1 MIRTWR
7 VRKLWNGRWETSVGT
22 DDWPRP
28 HVASPPGDGLL
39 GCLQRPA
46 AKTHA
51 KCISSEGSL
60 RHLGEAL
67 GVGLLDHVCAQ
78 HTHTMHVHII
88 CVHITRVPVLNLT
101 RQGQKVV
108 RGGFAS
114 P

>member
-1 MIRTWR
+1 M
-7 VRKLWNGRWETSVGT
+7 
-22 DDWPRP
+22 
-28 HVASPPGDGLL
+28 
-39 GCLQRPA
+39 
-46 AKTHA
+46 
-51 KCISSEGSL
+51 
-60 RHLGEAL
+60 
-67 GVGLLDHVCAQ
+67 GLLDHVCAQ